1 MISSFTGPY
10 AFLSNFAGCSIE
22 LDGEEYDSV
31 EHAFQAAKTLD
42 ENERYI
48 VRSAIWPRDAK
59 RAGRRVTL
67 RPDWEQI
74 KVEVMWSLVWQ
85 KFTRPDRRGRNYFAD
100 RLLDT
105 QLEVLVEGNHWG
117 DTTWGVCN
125 GHGLN
130 LLGNIL
136 MQVRAHLLTFR
147 LAQMVGGR

>member
-10 AFLSNFAGCSIE
+10 AFLSNFALCNIE

-31 EHAFQAAKTLD
+31 EHAYQAAKTLD
-42 ENERYI
+42 ENERWI

-85 KFTRPDRRGRNYFAD
+85 KF
-100 RLLDT
+100 
-105 QLEVLVEGNHWG
+105 NHWG

>member
-1 MISSFTGPY
+1 MISSFTGSY

-22 LDGEEYDSV
+22 FDGEEYDSV

-67 RPDWEQI
+67 RPDWDQI

-85 KFTRPDRRGRNYFAD
+85 KFTRPDRHGRNYFAD

-147 LAQMVGGR
+147 LAQMGGR

>member
-10 AFLSNFAGCSIE
+10 AFLSNFALCNIE

-31 EHAFQAAKTLD
+31 EHAYQAAKTLD

-74 KVEVMWSLVWQ
+74 KVQVMWSLVWQ
-85 KFTRPDRRGRNYFAD
+85 KFTRPDRRGRNYLAD

-105 QLEVLVEGNHWG
+105 QLEVLVEGNTWG
-117 DTTWGVCN
+117 DQVWGVYN

>member
-1 MISSFTGPY
+1 M
-10 AFLSNFAGCSIE
+10 E
-22 LDGEEYDSV
+22 LEACNASRGDVHDSV

-85 KFTRPDRRGRNYFAD
+85 KFTRPDRRGRNYFTD

-105 QLEVLVEGNHWG
+105 QLEV
-117 DTTWGVCN
+117 
-125 GHGLN
+125 
-130 LLGNIL
+130 LGNIL